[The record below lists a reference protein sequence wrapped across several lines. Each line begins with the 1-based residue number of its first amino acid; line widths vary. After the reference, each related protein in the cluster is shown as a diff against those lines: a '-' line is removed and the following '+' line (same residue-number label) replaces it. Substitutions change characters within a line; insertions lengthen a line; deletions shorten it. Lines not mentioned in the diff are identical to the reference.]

1 LKNVI
6 LLTIDTLRKDVL
18 GCYGNKDG
26 LTPFIDSLQDKCIK
40 FTNAQSTGPYTQ
52 ASFPGI
58 LTSSYYLEYGRQK
71 KCSPKRTL
79 ISEVLKKSGITTTA
93 FHSNPYLSGYFG
105 WNRGW
110 DIFYDSMQDAVSDK
124 IPYIKG
130 EGINYK
136 VDEWLSSYNKTG
148 EHKPFFL
155 WTHYMDVHEPY
166 IPTRKYIDMVDS
178 SIKLTEDEMY
188 DLFTNIVLKR
198 KIVDKKTIKLLRTLY
213 DAGVRE
219 TDDYV
224 KEFFAILDKNH
235 LLEDSV
241 IIITADHGDEFGE
254 HGGLSHDGKMYSELI
269 DIPLMIYNY
278 SKNKNEVC
286 DTLVSNIDIPP
297 TIIYLFSLNPLKS
310 FEGQSLLPL
319 DDYIFKGI
327 FGEAIG
333 KHGNQ
338 EKENDKP
345 IYFYR
350 EENFKIIYQEGERGE
365 DVWEVYNLVD
375 DPRETNNIVDILP
388 QVEVMKNKL
397 KPRIKRWEKKED

>member
-1 LKNVI
+1 MKNVI
-6 LLTIDTLRKDVL
+6 LLSIDALRKDVL

-26 LTPFIDSLQDKCIK
+26 LTPFIDSLQNKCIK

-79 ISEVLKKSGITTTA
+79 ISEVLKKSRITTTA
-93 FHSNPYLSGYFG
+93 FHSNPYLCGYFG

-110 DIFYDSMQDAVSDK
+110 DFFYDSMQDEVSDK

-130 EGINYK
+130 DGINYK
-136 VDEWLSSYNKTG
+136 VDQWLSSYSKNNNYR
-148 EHKPFFL
+148 PFFL

-166 IPTRKYIDMVDS
+166 IPARKYLDKVDS
-178 SIKLTEDEMY
+178 SIDLSEDKMLN
-188 DLFTNIVLKR
+188 LFKEIILKR
-198 KIVDKKTIKLLRTLY
+198 DVSDKNTIKLLKKLY
-213 DAGVRE
+213 DAGVCE
-219 TDDYV
+219 TDNYI
-224 KEFFAILDKNH
+224 KEFFSILTKYNALKDTV
-235 LLEDSV
+235 V
-241 IIITADHGDEFGE
+241 IITNDHGDEFGE
-254 HGGLSHDGKMYSELI
+254 HNGLSHDGKMYSELI
-269 DIPLMIYNY
+269 NSPLLIYSY
-278 SKNKNEVC
+278 DRNKVEVC
-286 DTLVSNIDIPP
+286 DNLVSNIDISP
-297 TIIYLFSLNPLKS
+297 TILHLFGLESFEKFRGHSMLPLKNYPQN
-310 FEGQSLLPL
+310 GV
-319 DDYIFKGI
+319 

-338 EKENDKP
+338 EKESDKP

-350 EENFKIIYQEGERGE
+350 ENDLKIIYQEGERGE
-365 DVWEVYNLVD
+365 DIWEMYNLVD

-397 KPRIKRWEKKED
+397 KPRIKRWEKI